1 MPGRARHE
9 QDGGPADSLRLSGA
23 DMRAIR
29 RRAALDVI
37 EDRDPERLVRIL
49 DAVYLRGYR
58 DGVARGIRA
67 ARGGRA

>member
-1 MPGRARHE
+1 MPGRAPHE
-9 QDGGPADSLRLSGA
+9 RDGRAPDSLHLSGA

-37 EDRDPERLVRIL
+37 DDRGPDRLVRLL

-58 DGVARGIRA
+58 DGMARGVRA